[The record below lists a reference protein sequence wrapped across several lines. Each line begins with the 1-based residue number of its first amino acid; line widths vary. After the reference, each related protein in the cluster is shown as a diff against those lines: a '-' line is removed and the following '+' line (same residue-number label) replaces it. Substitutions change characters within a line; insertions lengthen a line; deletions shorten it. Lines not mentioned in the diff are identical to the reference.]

1 MAFTAYAGDDRFGVA
16 THFQQGWS
24 TNLMPSIK
32 ALGVGYIRDNDNGT
46 VVNGK
51 YVPPGWLPIAR
62 ANGLKVVLIV
72 GADDNVSAIVTRA
85 VAIAHYGQV
94 AAVEI
99 INEANNVSIF
109 QGQLG
114 EQKLVSLTNM
124 VEAEVRKVS
133 SMAVIGLGEQGSEIL
148 YMLSFN
154 PVISGLVLYILLSL
168 LLLSPL
174 LFMSPLIMI
183 M

>member
-1 MAFTAYAGDDRFGVA
+1 M
-16 THFQQGWS
+16 
-24 TNLMPSIK
+24 
-32 ALGVGYIRDNDNGT
+32 
-46 VVNGK
+46 
-51 YVPPGWLPIAR
+51 
-62 ANGLKVVLIV
+62 

-133 SMAVIGLGEQGSEIL
+133 SMAVIGLGRNRVQKIL
-148 YMLSFN
+148 YMLSLN
-154 PVISGLVLYILLSL
+154 PVISGLVCIIPYYHSATKPATVYE
-168 LLLSPL
+168 SPYYDYVGWVNVVRSNTEL
-174 LFMSPLIMI
+174 PIWETEWGFSG
-183 M
+183 